1 MERVPSDTDTELL
14 HDAVMSPA
22 PRADDVRPP
31 SETVSGNGN
40 GSEHAGDGSG
50 NGDAPSSPSTPN
62 AADDGSSLVTTPATT
77 RRKPRAKKATT
88 TTERPK
94 RASRKKVVPPTTPIT
109 AVPSAPLTRPDGTP
123 APVVHLVPELSPFAR
138 TGGLGEAVASLAKY
152 QAASGI
158 PVTVIMPLYAAV
170 RERTE
175 LRPIAPAFSLTVGP
189 RTETARL
196 YEPAAPHQQ
205 GNPRFVFVES
215 EVYFDRPGLYGDE
228 QGDYPDNAL
237 RYALFARAVLV
248 SLPKLLP
255 EAPSILHAHDWQTAL
270 ASIYLKTEF
279 IAHPYYEGIRA
290 VLSVHN
296 AGYQGH
302 FPEPTMSDLGLPV
315 SLYNHRQ
322 LEWWGRVNLLKGG
335 LVFSDLVI
343 TVSPTHAHE
352 LRTEKGGFGLDGVF
366 VALRDRLVGIVNGID
381 QEIWDPTKDT
391 VIPRRYS
398 ADNLVGKKRCRI
410 ALQRATGL
418 SRWTAPIFGLTARL
432 VAQKGLDLIVGDP
445 GYFAFDAQYVFLGHG
460 EARYEAMLTELAERA
475 PSRIAVK
482 LDFTDDF
489 EHLLLAGA
497 DMCLMPSQYEPC
509 GLTQMRAQRYGTIPV
524 ARRVGG
530 LADTIEDGVTGFLF
544 DDYTP
549 TDFMRAAMR
558 AVDQYRETESWEEMM
573 REAMSRDFGWE
584 RSAARYLS
592 VYRRILGLPSVRQ
605 DRVLAAG
612 V

>member
-1 MERVPSDTDTELL
+1 MERVSSSDPEELHGAATPS
-14 HDAVMSPA
+14 VPQ
-22 PRADDVRPP
+22 ADDVRP
-31 SETVSGNGN
+31 SAEN
-40 GSEHAGDGSG
+40 GSG
-50 NGDAPSSPSTPN
+50 NGSGNGHAPDPQR
-62 AADDGSSLVTTPATT
+62 AEDDGSSLVTTPSTT
-77 RRKPRAKKATT
+77 RRKPRTKKAST

-94 RASRKKVVPPTTPIT
+94 RTSRKKIEPPQTPGM
-109 AVPSAPLTRPDGTP
+109 AVPTAPLTRPDGTP
-123 APVVHLVPELSPFAR
+123 APVVHLVPELSPYAR
-138 TGGLGEAVASLAKY
+138 TGGLGEAVSSLAKY

-175 LRPIAPAFSLTVGP
+175 VRPIAPAFSLTVGP

-196 YEPAAPHQQ
+196 YEPAAPHQP
-205 GNPRFVFVES
+205 GNPRIVFVES
-215 EVYFDRPGLYGDE
+215 EVYFDRPGLYGDD

-248 SLPKLLP
+248 SLPKILP
-255 EAPSILHAHDWQTAL
+255 QAPSIVHAHDWQTAL

-302 FPEPTMSDLGLPV
+302 FPEATMTDIGLPI

-391 VIPRRYS
+391 IIPRRYS
-398 ADNLVGKKRCRI
+398 ADNLSGKKRCRL

-418 SRWTAPIFGLTARL
+418 SRWQAPIFALTARL
-432 VAQKGLDLIVGDP
+432 VAQKGLDLVLGDP

-482 LDFTDDF
+482 LDFTDEF

-497 DMCLMPSQYEPC
+497 DLCLMPSLYEPC

-549 TDFMRAAMR
+549 ADFMRAAMR
-558 AVDQYRETESWEEMM
+558 ATDQYRETEAWEEMM

-605 DRVLAAG
+605 DRVMAG
-612 V
+612 GV

>member
-1 MERVPSDTDTELL
+1 MPRLRTSLMDIVPTSPSSGATAPMEQIPS
-14 HDAVMSPA
+14 
-22 PRADDVRPP
+22 
-31 SETVSGNGN
+31 
-40 GSEHAGDGSG
+40 AGASM
-50 NGDAPSSPSTPN
+50 APSSPRSVAEPSVESPTP
-62 AADDGSSLVTTPATT
+62 T
-77 RRKPRAKKATT
+77 RRS
-88 TTERPK
+88 
-94 RASRKKVVPPTTPIT
+94 SRTRRTDVQATPIQR
-109 AVPSAPLTRPDGTP
+109 APMAPLVRPDGTP

-138 TGGLGEAVASLAKY
+138 TGGLGEAVSSLAKY

-158 PVTVIMPLYAAV
+158 PVTVFMPLYSAV

-175 LRPIAPAFSLTVGP
+175 VRPLGAEFAVSVGP

-196 YEPAAPHQQ
+196 YEPALPHQP
-205 GNPRFVFVES
+205 GNPRIVFVES
-215 EVYFDRPGLYGDE
+215 EQYFDRPGLYGDDL
-228 QGDYPDNAL
+228 GDYPDNAR
-237 RYALFARAVLV
+237 RYAFFARAILVALPRVLTQ
-248 SLPKLLP
+248 P
-255 EAPSILHAHDWQTAL
+255 PSIVHAHDWQTSL

-279 IAHPYYEGIRA
+279 AAHSYYEGIRA

-302 FPEPTMSDLGLPV
+302 FPESTMTEIGLPL

-335 LVFSDLVI
+335 LVFSDLVV

-381 QEIWDPTKDT
+381 QEVWDPSRDPF
-391 VIPRRYS
+391 IPRRYGPDS
-398 ADNLVGKKRCRI
+398 LVGKKRNRV

-418 SRWTAPIFGLTARL
+418 SRWQAPIFALTARL
-432 VAQKGLDLIVGDP
+432 VSQKGLDLILGDP

-460 EARYEAMLTELAERA
+460 EARYEAALTELAERA

-482 LDFTDDF
+482 LDFTDEF

-497 DMCLMPSQYEPC
+497 DLCLMPSQYEPC

-549 TDFMRAAMR
+549 ADFMRAAMR
-558 AVDQYRETESWEEMM
+558 AVDQFRDGDAWDEMM
-573 REAMSRDFGWE
+573 REAMARDFGWD
-584 RSAARYLS
+584 RSASRYLS
-592 VYRRILGLPSVRQ
+592 VYRRVLGLPAVR
-605 DRVLAAG
+605 
-612 V
+612 

>member
-1 MERVPSDTDTELL
+1 MDILPSTESVAGVNTPSEQPPSDGATL
-14 HDAVMSPA
+14 SPNL
-22 PRADDVRPP
+22 P
-31 SETVSGNGN
+31 GN
-40 GSEHAGDGSG
+40 GSKI
-50 NGDAPSSPSTPN
+50 SPERPN
-62 AADDGSSLVTTPATT
+62 PTRRTT
-77 RRKPRAKKATT
+77 RTRKTG
-88 TTERPK
+88 
-94 RASRKKVVPPTTPIT
+94 TPVIPGT
-109 AVPSAPLTRPDGTP
+109 QSPSAPLTRPDGTP

-138 TGGLGEAVASLAKY
+138 TGGLGEAVASLASH

-158 PVTVIMPLYAAV
+158 PVTVFMPLYGVV

-175 LRPIAPAFSLTVGP
+175 VQPVGPAFAVTVGP
-189 RTETARL
+189 RTETARI
-196 YEPAAPHQQ
+196 YEPVAPHAP
-205 GNPRFVFVES
+205 GTPRVLFVES
-215 EVYFDRPGLYGDE
+215 EEYFDRPGLYGDAA
-228 QGDYPDNAL
+228 GDYPDNAR
-237 RYALFARAVLV
+237 RYALFTRAVLV
-248 SLPKLLP
+248 ALPRIMP
-255 EAPSILHAHDWQTAL
+255 QAPSILHSHDWQTSL
-270 ASIYLKTEF
+270 TSVYLKTEF
-279 IAHPYYEGIRA
+279 QGLEYYEFMRA
-290 VLSVHN
+290 VMSVHN

-302 FPEPTMSDLGLPV
+302 FPEETMEDIGLPPT
-315 SLYNHRQ
+315 LYNSRQ
-322 LEWWGRVNLLKGG
+322 LEWYDRVNLLKGG

-381 QEIWDPTKDT
+381 QTVWDPARDEF
-391 VIPRRYS
+391 IPRRYTPE
-398 ADNLVGKKRCRI
+398 NLQGKKRNRV

-418 SRWTAPIFGLTARL
+418 SRWQAPIFALTARL
-432 VAQKGLDLIVGDP
+432 VAQKGLDLILGDP

-482 LDFTDDF
+482 LDFTDEF

-549 TDFMRAAMR
+549 TDFMRCAMR
-558 AVDQYRETESWEEMM
+558 AVDQYRETEAWEDMM
-573 REAMSRDFGWE
+573 REAMARDFGWE
-584 RSAARYLS
+584 KSAARYLT
-592 VYRRILGLPSVRQ
+592 VYRR
-605 DRVLAAG
+605 VLAQPT
-612 V
+612 VVRT

>member
-1 MERVPSDTDTELL
+1 MDRVPSSDTEVLIEAPIAS
-14 HDAVMSPA
+14 DPA
-22 PRADDVRPP
+22 
-31 SETVSGNGN
+31 SSNGGHAAGEN
-40 GSEHAGDGSG
+40 GTASSTTTGDE
-50 NGDAPSSPSTPN
+50 N
-62 AADDGSSLVTTPATT
+62 SSLVTEPAT
-77 RRKPRAKKATT
+77 RRKPTRAKKSGSSTT
-88 TTERPK
+88 AASRPK
-94 RASRKKVVPPTTPIT
+94 RSARKKIEPPPSTVVNTPP
-109 AVPSAPLTRPDGTP
+109 APLTRPDGTP
-123 APVVHLVPELSPFAR
+123 APVVHLAPELSPFAR

-158 PVTVIMPLYAAV
+158 PVTVFMPLYSAV
-170 RERTE
+170 RERVE
-175 LRPIAPAFSLTVGP
+175 IRPLGPEFAVSVGP

-196 YEPAAPHQQ
+196 YEPAVPHQP
-205 GNPRFVFVES
+205 GNPRIVFVES
-215 EVYFDRPGLYGDE
+215 ELYFDRPGLYGDDL
-228 QGDYPDNAL
+228 GDYPDNAR
-237 RYALFARAVLV
+237 RYAFFARAIMVALPRVLAQ
-248 SLPKLLP
+248 P
-255 EAPSILHAHDWQTAL
+255 PSIIHAHDWQTAL
-270 ASIYLKTEF
+270 ANIYLKTEF
-279 IAHPYYEGIRA
+279 AAHPYYEGIRA
-290 VLSVHN
+290 ILSVHN

-302 FPEPTMSDLGLPV
+302 FPESTMMDIGLPF

-335 LVFSDLVI
+335 LVFSDLVV

-381 QEIWDPTKDT
+381 QEIWDPARDT
-391 VIPRRYS
+391 IIPRRYS
-398 ADNLVGKKRCRI
+398 SENLAGKKRNRL

-418 SRWTAPIFGLTARL
+418 SRWQAPIFALTARL
-432 VAQKGLDLIVGDP
+432 VAQKGLDLILGDP

-460 EARYEAMLTELAERA
+460 DARYEMMLTELSERA

-482 LDFTDDF
+482 LDFTEEF

-549 TDFMRAAMR
+549 ADFMRAATR
-558 AVDQYRETESWEEMM
+558 AVDQYHETDAWEEMM
-573 REAMSRDFGWE
+573 REAMARDFGWE
-584 RSAARYLS
+584 RSASRYLN
-592 VYRRILGLPSVRQ
+592 VYRRVLGLPAVRH
-605 DRVLAAG
+605 DRPVAVG

>member
-1 MERVPSDTDTELL
+1 MNSVPISDTDVLRDAGSTSAPTPASDAHGAAANGVSSNGASASVPSDESSSALAT
-14 HDAVMSPA
+14 APA
-22 PRADDVRPP
+22 
-31 SETVSGNGN
+31 
-40 GSEHAGDGSG
+40 
-50 NGDAPSSPSTPN
+50 
-62 AADDGSSLVTTPATT
+62 T
-77 RRKPRAKKATT
+77 RRKPRAKKAAPATGT
-88 TTERPK
+88 ATK
-94 RASRKKVVPPTTPIT
+94 RRAPSRKKAQAEQVPVATVPPP
-109 AVPSAPLTRPDGTP
+109 PLTRPDGSA
-123 APVVHLVPELSPFAR
+123 APVVHLAGELSPYAR

-158 PVTVIMPLYAAV
+158 PVTVIMPLYAVV
-170 RERTE
+170 RERVE
-175 LRPIAPAFSLTVGP
+175 VKPLGPAFAVTVGP

-196 YEPAAPHQQ
+196 YEPVAPHQP
-205 GNPRFVFVES
+205 GNPRIVFVEN
-215 EVYFDRPGLYGDE
+215 EEYFDRPGLYGDDL
-228 QGDYPDNAL
+228 GDYPDNAR

-248 SLPKLLP
+248 ALPRIMP
-255 EAPSILHAHDWQTAL
+255 QAPSILHAHDWQTAL
-270 ASIYLKTEF
+270 AAVYLKAEF
-279 IAHPYYEGIRA
+279 AAHSYYEGIRA

-302 FPEPTMSDLGLPV
+302 FPESTLAEIGLPY

-322 LEWWGRVNLLKGG
+322 LEWWGRVNVLKGG

-381 QEIWDPTKDT
+381 QEIWDPSRDT
-391 VIPRRYS
+391 VIPRRFTI
-398 ADNLVGKKRCRI
+398 DNLSGKKRCRL
-410 ALQRATGL
+410 ALQRAAGL
-418 SRWTAPIFGLTARL
+418 SRWQTPIFALTARL
-432 VAQKGLDLIVGDP
+432 VAQKGLDLILGDP

-460 EARYEAMLTELAERA
+460 EARYEEALTELAERA

-482 LDFTDDF
+482 LDFTDEF

-549 TDFMRAAMR
+549 ADFMRAANR
-558 AVDQYRETESWEEMM
+558 AVDQFHDAEGWGEMM

-584 RSAARYLS
+584 RSASRYLS
-592 VYRRILGLPSVRQ
+592 VYRRVLGLPSVRQ
-605 DRVLAAG
+605 DRPAAVG

>member
-1 MERVPSDTDTELL
+1 MDRVPPSEIEARL
-14 HDAVMSPA
+14 DAVSTPA
-22 PRADDVRPP
+22 SRADDARP
-31 SETVSGNGN
+31 SAENGREPGGEN
-40 GSEHAGDGSG
+40 GQGSVPEGDGT
-50 NGDAPSSPSTPN
+50 A
-62 AADDGSSLVTTPATT
+62 LVTAPAT
-77 RRKPRAKKATT
+77 RRKPRAKKAAT
-88 TTERPK
+88 TTEKPK
-94 RASRKKVVPPTTPIT
+94 RTSRKKTAPPPTPVVS
-109 AVPSAPLTRPDGTP
+109 VPAAPLTRPDGTP
-123 APVVHLVPELSPFAR
+123 APVVHLVPELSPYAR
-138 TGGLGEAVASLAKY
+138 TGGLGEAVASLARY

-158 PVTVIMPLYAAV
+158 PVTVVMPLYAAV
-170 RERTE
+170 RERHE
-175 LRPIAPAFSLTVGP
+175 VRPLGPAFTVTVGP

-196 YEPAAPHQQ
+196 YEPAAPHQP
-205 GNPRFVFVES
+205 GNPSIVFVES

-248 SLPKLLP
+248 ALPKILP

-270 ASIYLKTEF
+270 VSIYLKTEF

-302 FPEPTMSDLGLPV
+302 FPESTMYDIGLPA

-335 LVFSDLVI
+335 LVFSDLVM

-381 QEIWDPTKDT
+381 QQVWDPSRDT
-391 VIPRRYS
+391 IIPRRYS
-398 ADNLVGKKRCRI
+398 ADSLSGKKRCRL

-418 SRWTAPIFGLTARL
+418 SRWQAPIFALTARL
-432 VAQKGLDLIVGDP
+432 VAQKGLDLVLGDP

-460 EARYEAMLTELAERA
+460 EARYEAMLTDLAERA

-482 LDFTDDF
+482 LDFTDEF

-497 DMCLMPSQYEPC
+497 DLCLMPSQYEPC

-549 TDFMRAAMR
+549 QDFMRAAMR

-605 DRVLAAG
+605 DRVMAG
-612 V
+612 GV

>member
-1 MERVPSDTDTELL
+1 V
-14 HDAVMSPA
+14 
-22 PRADDVRPP
+22 
-31 SETVSGNGN
+31 
-40 GSEHAGDGSG
+40 
-50 NGDAPSSPSTPN
+50 
-62 AADDGSSLVTTPATT
+62 
-77 RRKPRAKKATT
+77 
-88 TTERPK
+88 
-94 RASRKKVVPPTTPIT
+94 
-109 AVPSAPLTRPDGTP
+109 RPDGTP

-158 PVTVIMPLYAAV
+158 PITVFMPLYGVIRDRA
-170 RERTE
+170 E
-175 LRPIAPAFSLTVGP
+175 LQPVGPAFAVGVGP
-189 RTETARL
+189 RTETARI
-196 YEPAAPHQQ
+196 YEPATPFTP
-205 GNPRFVFVES
+205 GNPRVYFVES
-215 EVYFDRPGLYGDE
+215 EEYFDRPGLYGDAG
-228 QGDYPDNAL
+228 GDYPDNAQ
-237 RYALFARAVLV
+237 RYALFTRAVLV
-248 SLPKLLP
+248 ALPRLLP
-255 EAPSILHAHDWQTAL
+255 QAPSILHAHDWQTAL
-270 ASIYLKTEF
+270 ASVYLKSEF
-279 IAHPYYEGIRA
+279 MSNPYYEGIRA

-302 FPEPTMSDLGLPV
+302 FPESIVPEIGLPT
-315 SLYNHRQ
+315 SLYNSRQ
-322 LEWWGRVNLLKGG
+322 LEWYGRTNLLKGG

-381 QEIWDPTKDT
+381 QEVWDPTRDSF
-391 VIPRRYS
+391 IPRRYS
-398 ADNLVGKKRCRI
+398 PDNLQGKRRCRV

-418 SRWTAPIFGLTARL
+418 SRWQAPIFALTARL
-432 VAQKGLDLIVGDP
+432 VSQKGLDLILGDP

-460 EARYEAMLTELAERA
+460 EERYEDMLTELAERA

-482 LDFTDDF
+482 LDFTDEF

-549 TDFMRAAMR
+549 ADFMRCAMR
-558 AVDQYRETESWEEMM
+558 AVDQYRETESWEDMM
-573 REAMSRDFGWE
+573 REAMARDFGWE
-584 RSAARYLS
+584 RSAARYLTM
-592 VYRRILGLPSVRQ
+592 YRRVLMQAPVR
-605 DRVLAAG
+605 
-612 V
+612 

>member
-1 MERVPSDTDTELL
+1 MSSPSAVSMDRAASSDTELL
-14 HDAVMSPA
+14 
-22 PRADDVRPP
+22 
-31 SETVSGNGN
+31 
-40 GSEHAGDGSG
+40 
-50 NGDAPSSPSTPN
+50 TPN
-62 AADDGSSLVTTPATT
+62 ASGPAPSDGAHPAGENGAASTATSGDENSSLVTEPAT
-77 RRKPRAKKATT
+77 RRKSPRTKKTTASGSTAT
-88 TTERPK
+88 RPK
-94 RASRKKVVPPTTPIT
+94 RSTRKKIEPPQSTITTLP
-109 AVPSAPLTRPDGTP
+109 PAPLTRPDGTP
-123 APVVHLVPELSPFAR
+123 APVVHLAGELSPYAR

-158 PVTVIMPLYAAV
+158 PVTVFMPLYSAV

-175 LRPIAPAFSLTVGP
+175 VRPLGAEFAVSVGP

-196 YEPAAPHQQ
+196 YEPATPHEL
-205 GNPRFVFVES
+205 GTPRVVFVAS
-215 EVYFDRPGLYGDE
+215 EQYFDRPGLYGDDL
-228 QGDYPDNAL
+228 GDYPDNAR
-237 RYALFARAVLV
+237 RYAFFARAILV
-248 SLPKLLP
+248 ALPKVLTQP
-255 EAPSILHAHDWQTAL
+255 PSIIHAHDWQTSL

-279 IAHPYYEGIRA
+279 AAHPYYEGIRA

-302 FPEPTMSDLGLPV
+302 FPESTMADIGLPL

-335 LVFSDLVI
+335 LVFSDLVV

-381 QEIWDPTKDT
+381 QEIWDPARDT
-391 VIPRRYS
+391 IIPRRYS
-398 ADNLVGKKRCRI
+398 SENLAGKKRNRL

-418 SRWTAPIFGLTARL
+418 SRWQAPIFALTARL
-432 VAQKGLDLIVGDP
+432 VSQKGLDLILGDP

-460 EARYEAMLTELAERA
+460 EERYELALTELAERA

-482 LDFTDDF
+482 LDFTEEF

-549 TDFMRAAMR
+549 ADFMRAATR
-558 AVDQYRETESWEEMM
+558 AVDQYHETAGWEEMM
-573 REAMSRDFGWE
+573 REAMARDFGWE
-584 RSAARYLS
+584 RSASRYLN
-592 VYRRILGLPSVRQ
+592 VYRRVLGLPAIRH
-605 DRVLAAG
+605 DRPVAVG

>member
-1 MERVPSDTDTELL
+1 MDIVPSSDREALEAAPSPSAPEQSDVMPASPHSANGAA
-14 HDAVMSPA
+14 HDAPTL
-22 PRADDVRPP
+22 PPPADD
-31 SETVSGNGN
+31 ENT
-40 GSEHAGDGSG
+40 
-50 NGDAPSSPSTPN
+50 
-62 AADDGSSLVTTPATT
+62 SLVTEPAT
-77 RRKPRAKKATT
+77 RKPRARKAKKAA
-88 TTERPK
+88 PK
-94 RASRKKVVPPTTPIT
+94 PAKKSAVIEVSEPSAPPIPAASVPT
-109 AVPSAPLTRPDGTP
+109 APLTRPDGTP
-123 APVVHLVPELSPFAR
+123 APVVHLAPELSPYAR
-138 TGGLGEAVASLAKY
+138 TGGLGEAVSSLAKY

-158 PVTVIMPLYAAV
+158 PVTIFMPLYTAV

-175 LRPIAPAFSLTVGP
+175 IRPIGPAFAVTVGP

-196 YEPAAPHQQ
+196 FEPAAPQEPGKPHV
-205 GNPRFVFVES
+205 VFVES
-215 EVYFDRPGLYGDE
+215 EEYFDRPGLYGDDA
-228 QGDYPDNAL
+228 GDYPDNAR
-237 RYALFARAVLV
+237 RYAMFARAVLV
-248 SLPKLLP
+248 SLPRVLP
-255 EAPSILHAHDWQTAL
+255 EAPSIVHAHDWQTAL
-270 ASIYLKTEF
+270 ASVYMKTEF
-279 IAHPYYEGIRA
+279 GAHPYYEGIRA

-302 FPEPTMSDLGLPV
+302 FPESTMTDIGLPV
-315 SLYNHRQ
+315 ALYNPRQ

-335 LVFSDLVI
+335 LVFSDLVM

-381 QEIWDPTKDT
+381 QEVWDPARDPI
-391 VIPRRYS
+391 IPRRYS
-398 ADNLVGKKRCRI
+398 TENMSGKKRCRL

-418 SRWTAPIFGLTARL
+418 SRWQAPIFALTARL
-432 VAQKGLDLIVGDP
+432 VAQKGLDLILGDP

-460 EARYEAMLTELAERA
+460 EERYEAMLTELAERA

-482 LDFTDDF
+482 LDFTDEF

-497 DMCLMPSQYEPC
+497 DMCLMPSLYEPC

-558 AVDQYRETESWEEMM
+558 AVDQYREEAAWEEMM
-573 REAMSRDFGWE
+573 REAMARDFGWE

-592 VYRRILGLPSVRQ
+592 VYRRVLGLPAVRQ
-605 DRVLAAG
+605 DRTVAAG

>member
-1 MERVPSDTDTELL
+1 MPVRATGAGHHLCDFHTSVQPRGRQFSDSAVFLHFPARMPGLGPSPME
-14 HDAVMSPA
+14 
-22 PRADDVRPP
+22 
-31 SETVSGNGN
+31 
-40 GSEHAGDGSG
+40 
-50 NGDAPSSPSTPN
+50 PSSPPRDAEPGGTLESLAPSE
-62 AADDGSSLVTTPATT
+62 AARLAEPADGVATPAIERAVQRRTSRT
-77 RRKPRAKKATT
+77 RRTDVTA
-88 TTERPK
+88 RPG
-94 RASRKKVVPPTTPIT
+94 APV
-109 AVPSAPLTRPDGTP
+109 SAPLVRPDGTP
-123 APVVHLVPELSPFAR
+123 APVVHLVPELSPYAR
-138 TGGLGEAVASLAKY
+138 TGGLGEAVSSLARY

-158 PVTVIMPLYAAV
+158 PVTVFMPLYQAV

-175 LRPIAPAFSLTVGP
+175 LRPVGPAFSVTVGP
-189 RTETARL
+189 RKETARL
-196 YEPAAPHQQ
+196 FEPALAP
-205 GNPRFVFVES
+205 GPGAPRVVFVES
-215 EVYFDRPGLYGDE
+215 EAYFDRPGLYGDAE
-228 QGDYPDNAL
+228 GDYADNAR

-248 SLPKLLP
+248 ALPRVMP

-270 ASIYLKTEF
+270 ASVYLKTEF
-279 IAHPYYEGIRA
+279 ISHPYYEGTRA

-302 FPEPTMSDLGLPV
+302 YPAAVLADIGLPAT
-315 SLYNHRQ
+315 LYNARQ
-322 LEWWGRVNLLKGG
+322 LEWYDRVNLLKGG

-366 VALRDRLVGIVNGID
+366 VSLRDRLVGIVNGID
-381 QEIWDPTKDT
+381 QEIWDPARDAI
-391 VIPRRYS
+391 IPRRYS
-398 ADNLVGKKRCRI
+398 SDNLVGKKRCRV

-418 SRWTAPIFGLTARL
+418 SRWQAPIFALTARL
-432 VAQKGLDLIVGDP
+432 VSQKGLDLILGDP
-445 GYFAFDAQYVFLGHG
+445 GYFAFDAQYVFLGQG

-482 LDFTDDF
+482 LDFTDEF

-549 TDFMRAAMR
+549 ADFMRAAMR
-558 AVDQYRETESWEEMM
+558 AVDQFRETDSWEQMM
-573 REAMSRDFGWE
+573 REAMARDFGWE
-584 RSAARYLS
+584 RSATRYLT
-592 VYRRILGLPSVRQ
+592 VYRRVLSQAAVR
-605 DRVLAAG
+605 
-612 V
+612 

>member
-1 MERVPSDTDTELL
+1 MSSPSVVSMDRAASPDTELL
-14 HDAVMSPA
+14 TPDASGPA
-22 PRADDVRPP
+22 PTDGAHPAG
-31 SETVSGNGN
+31 ENGAAN
-40 GSEHAGDGSG
+40 GVE
-50 NGDAPSSPSTPN
+50 NGAAPN
-62 AADDGSSLVTTPATT
+62 ATTSGDENSSLVTEPAT
-77 RRKPRAKKATT
+77 RRKSSPRAKKARASSASTAT
-88 TTERPK
+88 RPK
-94 RASRKKVVPPTTPIT
+94 RTSRKKLEPPQSTIGTLP
-109 AVPSAPLTRPDGTP
+109 PAPLTRPDGTP
-123 APVVHLVPELSPFAR
+123 APVVHLAPELSPFAR

-158 PVTVIMPLYAAV
+158 PVTVFMPLYAAV

-175 LRPIAPAFSLTVGP
+175 LRPLGAEFAVSVGP

-196 YEPAAPHQQ
+196 YEPATPHQP
-205 GNPRFVFVES
+205 GNPRIIFVES
-215 EVYFDRPGLYGDE
+215 EPYFDRPGLYGDDL
-228 QGDYPDNAL
+228 GDYPDNAR
-237 RYALFARAVLV
+237 RYAFFARAILVALPRVL
-248 SLPKLLP
+248 PQP
-255 EAPSILHAHDWQTAL
+255 PSIIHAHDWQTSL

-279 IAHPYYEGIRA
+279 AAHPYYEGIRA

-302 FPEPTMSDLGLPV
+302 FPESTMADIGLPL

-322 LEWWGRVNLLKGG
+322 LEWWGRVNFLKGG
-335 LVFSDLVI
+335 LVFSDLVV

-381 QEIWDPTKDT
+381 QEIWDPARDT
-391 VIPRRYS
+391 IIPRRYS
-398 ADNLVGKKRCRI
+398 SENLTGKKRNRL

-418 SRWTAPIFGLTARL
+418 SRWQAPIFALTARL
-432 VAQKGLDLIVGDP
+432 VSQKGLDLILGDP

-460 EARYEAMLTELAERA
+460 EERYELALTELAERA

-482 LDFTDDF
+482 LDFTEEF

-549 TDFMRAAMR
+549 ADFMRAATR
-558 AVDQYRETESWEEMM
+558 AVDQYHDPVAWEEMM
-573 REAMSRDFGWE
+573 REAMARDFGWE
-584 RSAARYLS
+584 RSASRYLN
-592 VYRRILGLPSVRQ
+592 VYRRVLGLPAIRH
-605 DRVLAAG
+605 DRPVAVG

>member
-1 MERVPSDTDTELL
+1 MDIV
-14 HDAVMSPA
+14 
-22 PRADDVRPP
+22 PP
-31 SETVSGNGN
+31 SKAQSTGATMPGANAPGSNGN
-40 GSEHAGDGSG
+40 GESSDLPFNDEV
-50 NGDAPSSPSTPN
+50 SPSVAPG
-62 AADDGSSLVTTPATT
+62 ADTGLVTDPSTDPDADRAPT
-77 RRKPRAKKATT
+77 RKPR
-88 TTERPK
+88 
-94 RASRKKVVPPTTPIT
+94 SRKPRVKKVTVAETPS
-109 AVPSAPLTRPDGTP
+109 APVASVPSAPLTRPDGTP
-123 APVVHLVPELSPFAR
+123 APVVHLAPELSPFAR
-138 TGGLGEAVASLAKY
+138 TGGLGEAVSSLAKH

-158 PVTVIMPLYAAV
+158 PVTVFMPLYSAV
-170 RERTE
+170 RDRTE
-175 LRPIAPAFSLTVGP
+175 IRPLGPAFSLTVGP

-196 YEPAAPHQQ
+196 FEPATPHEP
-205 GNPRFVFVES
+205 GRPRIVFVES
-215 EVYFDRPGLYGDE
+215 EAYFDRPGLYGDDL
-228 QGDYPDNAL
+228 GDYPDNAR

-248 SLPKLLP
+248 ALPRVLP
-255 EAPSILHAHDWQTAL
+255 QAPSIVHAHDWQTAL
-270 ASIYLKTEF
+270 ASVYLKTEF
-279 IAHPYYEGIRA
+279 AANPYYEGIRA

-302 FPEPTMSDLGLPV
+302 FPESVLADIGLPLA
-315 SLYNHRQ
+315 LYNPRQ
-322 LEWWGRVNLLKGG
+322 LEWWGRANLLKGG

-366 VALRDRLVGIVNGID
+366 VSLRDRLVGIVNGID
-381 QEIWDPTKDT
+381 QEVWDPARDT
-391 VIPRRYS
+391 IIPRRYS
-398 ADNLVGKKRCRI
+398 SDNLSGKKRCRL

-418 SRWTAPIFGLTARL
+418 SRWQAPIFALTARL
-432 VAQKGLDLIVGDP
+432 VAQKGLDLILGDP

-460 EARYEAMLTELAERA
+460 DARYEAMLTDLAERA

-482 LDFTDDF
+482 LDFTDEF

-544 DDYTP
+544 DDYTAA
-549 TDFMRAAMR
+549 DFMRCAVR
-558 AVDQYRETESWEEMM
+558 AVDQYHETEAWTEMM
-573 REAMSRDFGWE
+573 REAMARDFGWE

-592 VYRRILGLPSVRQ
+592 VYRRVLGLPSVRQ
-605 DRVLAAG
+605 DRPLASG

>member
-1 MERVPSDTDTELL
+1 M
-14 HDAVMSPA
+14 
-22 PRADDVRPP
+22 
-31 SETVSGNGN
+31 
-40 GSEHAGDGSG
+40 
-50 NGDAPSSPSTPN
+50 SSPSVVSMDRAAASSESELLTPN
-62 AADDGSSLVTTPATT
+62 ASGSAPSDGAHPAGENGAANGAAPNATPGDENSSLVTEPAT
-77 RRKPRAKKATT
+77 RRKTTRAKKSGSSASTVS
-88 TTERPK
+88 RPK
-94 RASRKKVVPPTTPIT
+94 RSTRKKVEPPQSPIAT
-109 AVPSAPLTRPDGTP
+109 LPPAPLTRPDGTP
-123 APVVHLVPELSPFAR
+123 APVVHLAGELSPYAR

-158 PVTVIMPLYAAV
+158 PVTVFMPLYSAV

-175 LRPIAPAFSLTVGP
+175 VRPLGAEFAVTVGP

-196 YEPAAPHQQ
+196 YEPATPHQP
-205 GNPRFVFVES
+205 GTPRIVFVAS
-215 EVYFDRPGLYGDE
+215 EEYFDRPGLYGDDL
-228 QGDYPDNAL
+228 GDYPDNAR
-237 RYALFARAVLV
+237 RYAFFARAILV
-248 SLPKLLP
+248 ALPKVLTQP
-255 EAPSILHAHDWQTAL
+255 PSIVHAHDWQTAL

-279 IAHPYYEGIRA
+279 AVHPYYEGIRA

-302 FPEPTMSDLGLPV
+302 FPESTMTEIGLPA

-335 LVFSDLVI
+335 LVFSDLVV

-381 QEIWDPTKDT
+381 QEIWDPARDT
-391 VIPRRYS
+391 IIPRRYS
-398 ADNLVGKKRCRI
+398 SENLAGKKRNRL

-418 SRWTAPIFGLTARL
+418 SRWQAPIFALTARL
-432 VAQKGLDLIVGDP
+432 VAQKGLDLILGDP

-460 EARYEAMLTELAERA
+460 DARFELALTELSERA

-482 LDFTDDF
+482 LDFTEEF

-549 TDFMRAAMR
+549 ADFMRAATR
-558 AVDQYRETESWEEMM
+558 AVDQYHETAAWEEMM
-573 REAMSRDFGWE
+573 REAMARDFGWE
-584 RSAARYLS
+584 RSASRYLN
-592 VYRRILGLPSVRQ
+592 VYRRVLGLPAVRH
-605 DRVLAAG
+605 DRPVAVG